1 MALVSTVAMWLSR
14 YDGKII
20 IEWFGWEI
28 KSTPAFFLL
37 VLSSLIFFLYLIF
50 NLISYVINYPRNTL
64 RKIKKI
70 RLNSA
75 KEALQSGI
83 IASYYG
89 NEKEV
94 TNSLNKSK
102 KYFRNNPLL
111 LLLELQNSIFQN
123 NDKSSFLILTK
134 MLEIEILKPIAIKGL
149 ISYAIKKKDTHLN
162 LRLMRKW

>member
-37 VLSSLIFFLYLIF
+37 ILSSLIFFLYLIF
-50 NLISYVINYPRNTL
+50 NLISYVINYPKNIL

-75 KEALQSGI
+75 KKALQSGI

-111 LLLELQNSIFQN
+111 LLLELQSSIFQN

-149 ISYAIKKKDTHLN
+149 ISYAIKKRILN
-162 LRLMRKW
+162 YLKTY